1 MDFNIYE
8 IMILCT
14 TFYFLASSNIMMLLY
29 TAGIYL
35 MLAGGYSL
43 LNDSDIYIGFLW
55 VIDLGVGLV
64 FFIFMLH
71 FSSFLN
77 QKTTFDVGKRYFFA
91 MPLLLLFFSGYFY
104 FLVFPNDSPL
114 NISAAKSWYL
124 SISHLDYYSIFFAHE
139 VSELNLLKESYF
151 VFNSFEFFVINFS
164 LFFGLIAAIL
174 FYFLIQRIFNFLNFS
189 QIVELNSLS
198 SVESS
203 FFIRNQN
210 YTLQQSTP
218 QVVRIWTKKKSS

>member
-1 MDFNIYE
+1 
-8 IMILCT
+8 
-14 TFYFLASSNIMMLLY
+14 MMLLY
-29 TAGIYL
+29 TACIYL
-35 MLAGGYSL
+35 MLAGGYSI
-43 LNDSDIYIGFLW
+43 LNDSDIYVGFLW

-71 FSSFLN
+71 FSSFLQ
-77 QKTTFDVGKRYFFA
+77 QKTNFDIGSRYFSTA
-91 MPLLLLFFSGYFY
+91 FFLATFFLGYFY
-104 FLVFPNDSPL
+104 FLAYPNDSAL
-114 NISAAKSWYL
+114 NNQVAKNWYL
-124 SISHLDYYSIFFAHE
+124 HVTYLDYYGILFSHE

-151 VFNSFEFFVINFS
+151 VFNSFEFFVVNFS

-174 FYFLIQRIFNFLNFS
+174 FYFLIQRIFNFINFS
-189 QIVELNSLS
+189 QIVDSNSLN

-218 QVVRIWTKKKSS
+218 QVVRIWSKARSK

>member
-1 MDFNIYE
+1 
-8 IMILCT
+8 
-14 TFYFLASSNIMMLLY
+14 MMLLY
-29 TAGIYL
+29 TACIYL
-35 MLAGGYSL
+35 MLAGAYSI

-71 FSSFLN
+71 FSSFLQ
-77 QKTTFDVGKRYFFA
+77 QKTTFDIGARYFSTAFFLA
-91 MPLLLLFFSGYFY
+91 LFILGYFY
-104 FLVFPNDSPL
+104 FLAYPNDSAL
-114 NISAAKSWYL
+114 NGQVSKNWYL
-124 SISHLDYYSIFFAHE
+124 HVTYLDYYSVLFSHE

-174 FYFLIQRIFNFLNFS
+174 FYFLIQRVFNFINFS
-189 QIVELNSLS
+189 QIVDSNSLN

-218 QVVRIWTKKKSS
+218 QVVRIWSKSRSK